1 MEKIFLHKT
10 AIVTGGS
17 FGIGRA
23 AAIAFANRG
32 ANVVIADIIE

>member
-1 MEKIFLHKT
+1 MEKIFQNTT
-10 AIVTGGS
+10 ALVTGGS

-32 ANVVIADIIE
+32 ANVVIADY